1 MKKYKKP
8 LLITLIALDFAITV
22 FLFVISII
30 MIATMA
36 KYKNNPSVAAANS
49 SGMIKFFI
57 THTTAFL
64 WMCVI
69 PLFVLLAINIVGLVV
84 YVRKTSK
91 KAPAKLDDLSDEQ
104 KEALRQELLKDLQGG
119 GEEKKE

>member
-8 LLITLIALDFAITV
+8 LLITLIAIDFAITV

-36 KYKNNPSVAAANS
+36 KHHNNPQQAAAAS

-57 THTTAFL
+57 QNTTAFL
-64 WMCVI
+64 WIVVI
-69 PLFVLLAINIVGLVV
+69 PLFVLLAVNIVGLVV
-84 YVRKTSK
+84 YVKKTSK
-91 KAPAKLDDLSDEQ
+91 KEPAKLDDLTDEQ
-104 KEALRQELLKDLQGG
+104 KEALRQELLRDLQSG
-119 GEEKKE
+119 GEKKKE